1 MKGFSLLYVRLS
13 QAAGDKLRQNNPAIS
28 DLSDPY
34 RPTKLSEMFSELY
47 DNEWTNAMDLM
58 DSDCSEQKAV
68 QTLLRIQLV
77 KYHSLSCYINVFTC
91 FKRMKLVHNFFQ
103 TGNFF
108 SERFQAL

>member
-1 MKGFSLLYVRLS
+1 MSRLS

-68 QTLLRIQLV
+68 QTLLGIQLV
-77 KYHSLSCYINVFTC
+77 KYHSLSCNINVFTC
-91 FKRMKLVHNFFQ
+91 FKRMKKVLKKIKLA
-103 TGNFF
+103 TFF
-108 SERFQAL
+108 SERFRGL